1 MAQEQIF
8 DSNLLQLEGTGMTA
22 QAVTVGDKEYAL
34 HLPSIV
40 SIQKVA
46 EYLAEMV
53 VPEMNNKTLDEAVR
67 MMTNSKM
74 MARCVSFIIQ
84 GDETLTEE
92 LESGSVDELQE
103 VIILYHQMTIRS
115 MMTLKALAHNIG
127 KLIGKQK

>member
-115 MMTLKALAHNIG
+115 MMTLKAQAHNIG